1 MKTLALILLIFI
13 AMIAAGCGDSTV
25 KTGNSNGEIKTAV
38 TPVADSEM
46 AVIELEKPDV
56 YGSIKVELYSNVAPQ
71 AVARFKE
78 LAKEGFYDGIEFHR
92 INQSVI
98 QAGDPNSKSGSAGAS
113 DTKTSDSKSKDVIDP
128 TKQIGSSGSTKP
140 DVPAEFSDIPYDVGI
155 LGAARKGNDINSAN
169 SQFFITLKREA
180 GFDKK
185 YTVFGRV
192 VEGMNHAR
200 TIAGAT
206 PKDGERP
213 VEPIRIKTIKI
224 VPKS

>member
-1 MKTLALILLIFI
+1 MKTIFLFVLISLTVT
-13 AMIAAGCGDSTV
+13 GCGGSSSN
-25 KTGNSNGEIKTAV
+25 TGNSNGQIKTGV

-46 AVIELEKPDV
+46 GVIELEKLEV
-56 YGSIKVELYSNVAPQ
+56 YGTIKLELYSNIAPQ

-98 QAGDPNSKSGSAGAS
+98 QAGDPNSKLGATNS
-113 DTKTSDSKSKDVIDP
+113 SP
-128 TKQIGSSGSTKP
+128 IGSSGSTKP
-140 DVPAEFSDIPYDVGI
+140 NVPAEFSDIPYDAGI
-155 LGAARKGNDINSAN
+155 LGAARMGHDINSAN

-192 VEGMNHAR
+192 VEGLNNAR
-200 TIAGAT
+200 TIAGVT
-206 PKDGERP
+206 PKNGERP
-213 VEPIRIKTIKI
+213 VDPIRIRTIKI

>member
-1 MKTLALILLIFI
+1 MKTPALILLILI
-13 AMIAAGCGDSTV
+13 SMIVAGCGDSTV
-25 KTGNSNGEIKTAV
+25 KTGNSNGQIKTGV

-46 AVIELEKPDV
+46 AVIELEKPEV
-56 YGSIKVELYSNVAPQ
+56 YGTIKVELYSNVAPQ

-98 QAGDPNSKSGSAGAS
+98 QAGDPNSKPTAGTAIS
-113 DTKTSDSKSKDVIDP
+113 DKNSNDAKGPTDP
-128 TKQIGSSGSTKP
+128 SQQIGSSGSTKP
-140 DVPAEFSDIPYDVGI
+140 DVPAEFSDIPYDAGI

-206 PKDGERP
+206 PKQGERP
-213 VEPIRIKTIKI
+213 VEPIRIKTIRI